1 MLLFDFARQKEKAG
15 DGIYSLKTGKMEAT
29 NLVGKKAL
37 VVEDNEALAYIL
49 SEYMEDCGVFAD
61 FARNGKEA
69 CEMVA
74 KTGYDFILMDIYM
87 PVMNGLEAT
96 KQIMSKSPESVI
108 IVVTSSSEK
117 LEYERIKSM
126 GAKDCIVK
134 PVSKEKLIKAV
145 TKNLT
150 LA

>member
-1 MLLFDFARQKEKAG
+1 
-15 DGIYSLKTGKMEAT
+15 MEAT
-29 NLVGKKAL
+29 SLVSKRAL

-49 SEYMEDCGVFAD
+49 SEYMEDCGVLAD

-69 CEMVA
+69 CEMVI
-74 KTGYDFILMDIYM
+74 KNNYDFILMDIYM
-87 PVMNGLEAT
+87 PIMNGLEAT
-96 KQIMSKSPESVI
+96 TQIISQLPESTI

-117 LEYERIKSM
+117 LEYERMKSA

-145 TKNLT
+145 TKNLA

>member
-1 MLLFDFARQKEKAG
+1 
-15 DGIYSLKTGKMEAT
+15 MELT
-29 NLVGKKAL
+29 NLLGKKAL

-74 KTGYDFILMDIYM
+74 NTNYDFILMDIYM
-87 PVMNGLEAT
+87 PTMNGMEAT
-96 KQIMSKSPESVI
+96 TQIISKFPGSTI

-117 LEYERIKSM
+117 LEYERMKSV
-126 GAKDCIVK
+126 GAKDCIMK
-134 PVSKEKLIKAV
+134 PVSKEKLLKAV
-145 TKNLT
+145 IKNLA
-150 LA
+150 LVPS